1 MQNVKL
7 KDVLKLKEI
16 EEGIKA
22 TLIKEEDYPV
32 AIEKT
37 LNSKKE
43 NSISVVADVDGFECD
58 FENTLHADYDKKV
71 FLLESRLFKRADGSM
86 INAYLELLDENLN
99 IIEDCVDDVWSY
111 ADFKVVK

>member
-7 KDVLKLKEI
+7 KDVLKLKGI

-22 TLIKEEDYPV
+22 NLIKEDYPV

-43 NSISVVADVDGFECD
+43 NSISVIVDVNGFECD

-86 INAYLELLDENLN
+86 VNAYLELLDENLN
-99 IIEDCVDDVWSY
+99 IIKDCVYDVWSY
-111 ADFKVVK
+111 ADFKEVE

>member
-7 KDVLKLKEI
+7 KDVLKLKGI

-22 TLIKEEDYPV
+22 NLIKEDYPV

-43 NSISVVADVDGFECD
+43 NSISVIVGVNGFECD

-86 INAYLELLDENLN
+86 VNAYLELLDENLN
-99 IIEDCVDDVWSY
+99 IIEECVDDVWSY

>member
-1 MQNVKL
+1 MRNVKL
-7 KDVLKLKEI
+7 KDVLKLKEVQ
-16 EEGIKA
+16 EGIKA
-22 TLIKEEDYPV
+22 NLIKEDYSL

-37 LNSKKE
+37 LNSEKE
-43 NSISVVADVDGFECD
+43 NSTSVVVDVDGFECD

-86 INAYLELLDENLN
+86 VNAYLELLDENLN

-111 ADFKVVK
+111 ADFEVVE